1 MFGIIDHFQKVY
13 MGKSNNNPNIE
24 KSTFFSKSITQNI
37 EFFKQSFQNSADL
50 SVRYLNISG
59 TQSAIITISGLV
71 DKNVLTQSV
80 VNPII
85 FCETSIENSVEKY
98 KYIKDNII
106 SSVDQTEVSTLEDAI
121 NKKDD
126 CIVYSNCYDMEDVAR
141 EYAEQTGLLDSIP
154 ENLQSYF
161 DFEAYG
167 RDMSYEGQFVFT
179 KNGNCVQIL

>member
-85 FCETSIENSVEKY
+85 FCEISIENSVEKY

-121 NKKDD
+121 NAIASGNAIFAMDG
-126 CIVYSNCYDMEDVAR
+126 CDVMSF
-141 EYAEQTGLLDSIP
+141 DSMFPIITP
-154 ENLQSYF
+154 LS
-161 DFEAYG
+161 
-167 RDMSYEGQFVFT
+167 SVCT
-179 KNGNCVQIL
+179 KS